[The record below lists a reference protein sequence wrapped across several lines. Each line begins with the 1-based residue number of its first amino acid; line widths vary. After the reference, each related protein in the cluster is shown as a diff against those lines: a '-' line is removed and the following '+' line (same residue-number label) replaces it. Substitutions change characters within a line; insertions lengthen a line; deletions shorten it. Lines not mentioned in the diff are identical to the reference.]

1 MDQHPS
7 VNNLYLSERLQKTL
21 AGIGSHTVT
30 TVIAPMGYGKSTAL
44 KWWQQQLAA
53 RIPHAKIFR
62 QLVAADSRQDFWD
75 GFCRTRRVGS
85 SCVCRARR
93 SACAADVPRQ
103 CWKRAANSCAC
114 LSLRQQNPHWVHWR
128 GILPRD
134 AFSRNAR
141 TCGSKPIP
149 PALCPRWKRRALC
162 G

>member
-21 AGIGSHTVT
+21 AGVGSHTVT

-75 GFCRTRRVGS
+75 GFCRALRS
-85 SCVCRARR
+85 ARARR
-93 SACAADVPRQ
+93 AAAGAR
-103 CWKRAANSCAC
+103 
-114 LSLRQQNPHWVHWR
+114 
-128 GILPRD
+128 LP
-134 AFSRNAR
+134 
-141 TCGSKPIP
+141 G
-149 PALCPRWKRRALC
+149 
-162 G
+162 

>member
-53 RIPHAKIFR
+53 RIPHAQVFR

-75 GFCRTRRVGS
+75 GFCREIG
-85 SCVCRARR
+85 RAH
-93 SACAADVPRQ
+93 V
-103 CWKRAANSCAC
+103 
-114 LSLRQQNPHWVHWR
+114 
-128 GILPRD
+128 
-134 AFSRNAR
+134 
-141 TCGSKPIP
+141 
-149 PALCPRWKRRALC
+149 
-162 G
+162 